1 MKLYGVAGIA
11 FFSLWIAFFSLW
23 IAAIAGWIMNIVEM
37 FGDITTNEL
46 IIRAIG
52 IFVAPAGAL
61 MGWFM

>member
-1 MKLYGVAGIA
+1 MKLYGA
-11 FFSLWIAFFSLW
+11 FGFAFVSLW
-23 IAAIAGWIMNIVEM
+23 IAAIIGWIMNIVAM
-37 FGDITTNEL
+37 FGDISTNDL

>member
-11 FFSLWIAFFSLW
+11 FFSLWIA
-23 IAAIAGWIMNIVEM
+23 AIACWIMNIVEM

>member
-11 FFSLWIAFFSLW
+11 FISLW
-23 IAAIAGWIMNIVEM
+23 IAAIAGWIMNIVAM

-52 IFVAPAGAL
+52 IFVAPAVAL
-61 MGWFM
+61 IGWFM

>member
-11 FFSLWIAFFSLW
+11 FFSLWIAV
-23 IAAIAGWIMNIVEM
+23 IAGWIMNIVEM

>member
-11 FFSLWIAFFSLW
+11 FISLW
-23 IAAIAGWIMNIVEM
+23 IAAIAGWIMNIVAM

-52 IFVAPAGAL
+52 IFVSPAGAL

>member
-1 MKLYGVAGIA
+1 MKLYGVAA
-11 FFSLWIAFFSLW
+11 IAFFSLW

>member
-1 MKLYGVAGIA
+1 MKLYGVAG
-11 FFSLWIAFFSLW
+11 IAFFSLW

>member
-11 FFSLWIAFFSLW
+11 FFSLWIS
-23 IAAIAGWIMNIVEM
+23 AIAGWIMNIVEM